1 MPIVPEGSKVLVTG
15 ANGFIAMWVIKTLLE
30 QGFHVRGAVRSA
42 EKGKRLR
49 EYFDSYGDKVEWVV
63 VEDITKVCLD
73 STFGFRLDI
82 FACGVTDV
90 LCLYL

>member
-30 QGFHVRGAVRSA
+30 QGFHVRGTVRSV
-42 EKGKRLR
+42 EKGRRLR
-49 EYFDSYGDKVEWVV
+49 EYFGSYGDKVEWVV

-73 STFGFRLDI
+73 ANFKIAIL
-82 FACGVTDV
+82 ACAVTDI
-90 LCLYL
+90 L